1 MVWNCFLMMSYM
13 KVLLIQVKILKMYF
27 HTFNEVMGALVPEFI
42 ENELNDP
49 ENSNV
54 IKEII

>member
-1 MVWNCFLMMSYM
+1 M